1 MKDDR
6 KAVALGYTGDLAAP
20 VILAQGKNALASRM
34 LEIAEEYGIQVVT
47 DEVLANILTD
57 AEIGSCI
64 PQETY
69 EAVAAIFAFL
79 EKGIADEWFSK
90 S

>member
-1 MKDDR
+1 MKDER
-6 KAVALGYTGDLAAP
+6 KAVALGYTGDLDAP
-20 VILAQGKNALASRM
+20 VILAQGKNAIASRM
-34 LEIAEEYGIQVVT
+34 LQIAGECGIKVVT
-47 DEVLANILTD
+47 DKVLADILTD

-64 PQETY
+64 PPQTY

-79 EKGIADEWFSK
+79 EKGIGEDWFIK